1 MHLSLWSLLSC
12 VLSSLHLKHRSIHLQ
27 VVGIT
32 PARLTVLNKAAKLPT
47 SMSAPLKS
55 SEEGGNTLEDIVE
68 VRHLRPGCMI
78 LC

>member
-1 MHLSLWSLLSC
+1 MDLPCIACMLYSLSAAAERLTQ
-12 VLSSLHLKHRSIHLQ
+12 IELQ

-32 PARLTVLNKAAKLPT
+32 PARLLVLTKAAKLPT

-68 VRHLRPGCMI
+68 VCSLWLWPW
-78 LC
+78 